1 MDNNTIEKEFMKDIQ
16 LRGWSGWTIK
26 SCKYTLNLFK
36 ESIKEK
42 PFPDVDNNDLK
53 QFLIY
58 LKSRKGRNGE
68 ISLETLRKHI
78 NNLSSFYEFLE
89 DEEYIMKSPV
99 PKFRRK
105 YLSKTFR
112 NGSNGQKR
120 QIIDL
125 SQMRILI
132 GSILDPQDR
141 AMYTLLAKTGVRA
154 QELMSIDVSDMSLD
168 DLSITLKPTG
178 KRKIMMVYFDFETKN
193 LLRRWVDMRGEIAS
207 KEEKALFVTN
217 NGTRMS
223 HTILNKRL
231 KLYADLVGL
240 HDPESSDLEKRFT
253 AHCFRHFFTTELLNS
268 GMPRDY
274 VKELRG
280 DSRSET
286 IDIYHHLTSIELKR
300 SYLQHIPQFNL

>member
-1 MDNNTIEKEFMKDIQ
+1 MDNNTIEKEFMNDIQ
-16 LRGWSGWTIK
+16 LRGWSKWTLK
-26 SCKYTLNLFK
+26 SCKYTLNTFK
-36 ESIKEK
+36 EAIKEK

-53 QFLIY
+53 QFLIF
-58 LKSRKGRNGE
+58 LKMRKGRNGE

-89 DEEYIMKSPV
+89 DEEYIIKSPV

-105 YLSKTFR
+105 YLSKTLR

-154 QELMSIDVSDMSLD
+154 QELMSIDISDMSLD

-178 KRKIMMVYFDFETKN
+178 KRKIMMVFFDFETKN

-231 KLYADLVGL
+231 KIYAELVGL
-240 HDPESSDLEKRFT
+240 HDPESTDLEKRFT
-253 AHCFRHFFTTELLNS
+253 THCFRHFFTTNLLNS

-286 IDIYHHLTSIELKR
+286 IDIYNHILPGELKR
-300 SYLQHIPQFNL
+300 AYLQHIPRFNI